1 MYYYKSQKDDTEV
14 IEALQDLAFKH
25 PTYGFCK
32 LFAYIRRSGKQWNH
46 KRIYRVYKLLKLNR
60 RRKGKRRLPSRVKQP
75 LVKQELINQ
84 SWSMDFMSDSMVG
97 GRRFRTFNLIDDC
110 TREVLAIEID
120 TSLSSKR
127 IIRTLERVIL
137 DRGKPNIIRTD
148 NGPEFTSKDLELWA
162 KDNEIQIQFI
172 QPGRPM
178 QNGYIERFNR
188 IYRESILDAYLFF
201 ELEQVRILT
210 DEWIDEYNN
219 RRPHESLGNLTPN
232 EWKMKQLKPELSTFK
247 L

>member
-1 MYYYKSQKDDTEV
+1 
-14 IEALQDLAFKH
+14 
-25 PTYGFCK
+25 
-32 LFAYIRRSGKQWNH
+32 
-46 KRIYRVYKLLKLNR
+46 
-60 RRKGKRRLPSRVKQP
+60 
-75 LVKQELINQ
+75 
-84 SWSMDFMSDSMVG
+84 MSDSMVG

-162 KDNEIQIQFI
+162 RDHEVHIQFI

-201 ELEQVRILT
+201 ELDQVRMLT
-210 DEWIDEYNN
+210 EEWMDEYNL

>member
-1 MYYYKSQKDDTEV
+1 
-14 IEALQDLAFKH
+14 
-25 PTYGFCK
+25 
-32 LFAYIRRSGKQWNH
+32 
-46 KRIYRVYKLLKLNR
+46 
-60 RRKGKRRLPSRVKQP
+60 
-75 LVKQELINQ
+75 
-84 SWSMDFMSDSMVG
+84 MSDSMVG

-162 KDNEIQIQFI
+162 RDHEIQIQFI

-201 ELEQVRILT
+201 ELDQVRTLT
-210 DEWIDEYNN
+210 EEWMDEYNL